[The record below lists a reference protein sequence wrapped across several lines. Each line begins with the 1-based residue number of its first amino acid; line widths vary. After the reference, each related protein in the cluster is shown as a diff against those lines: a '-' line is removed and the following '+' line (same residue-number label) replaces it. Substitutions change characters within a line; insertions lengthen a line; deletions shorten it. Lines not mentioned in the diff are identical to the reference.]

1 MHLVYINPN
10 ATVAMTDSVVE
21 TAKTALPNA
30 RVTGL
35 TNTNG
40 PVAIEGPEDG
50 QAAIPGVLDLVQQ
63 AQSLGADA
71 IVIACFDDTG
81 LAQARDIATCPVLG
95 IGQSAYMIALLAGG
109 QFSVVTSLPVS
120 VPVIEENIA
129 SFGFAQSC
137 ASVRASGLAVLAIEE
152 GSEQTLEQLAQAI
165 LQAKQQDSCQTVIL
179 GCAGMAA
186 LRGNLT
192 ARTGVTLVDGVVAS
206 AHLAVAS
213 VSVLSA

>member
-10 ATVAMTDSVVE
+10 ATSAMTDSVVK
-21 TAKTALPNA
+21 TAQTALPNA

-50 QAAIPGVLDLVQQ
+50 KAAIPGVLKLVQKAQ
-63 AQSLGADA
+63 ASGADA

-81 LAQARDIATCPVLG
+81 LSQARDIANCPVLG
-95 IGQSAYMIALLAGG
+95 IGQSAYMIASLAGG

-129 SFGFAQSC
+129 SFGFSQNC
-137 ASVRASGLAVLAIEE
+137 ASVRASGLAVLAIEA
-152 GSEQTLEQLAQAI
+152 GTEQSLEQLSQAI
-165 LQAKQQDSCQTVIL
+165 CLAKQQDSCRAVVL

-186 LRGNLT
+186 LHGDLS
-192 ARTGVTLVDGVVAS
+192 ARTGVKLVDGVVAS

-213 VSVLSA
+213 ASVLSA